1 MQTISEEVAKYTVVV
16 DVKGEKSQAV
26 YIANPVTLKVTPIV
40 FTKLPVE
47 SAPFY
52 LTTTQSEEG
61 TTIKSN
67 SIQQVTQIHS
77 EVTEVLTFATDKL
90 LLPK

>member
-1 MQTISEEVAKYTVVV
+1 MQTISEEVIKYTVVL
-16 DVKGEKSQAV
+16 DVKGEKSRGV

-40 FTKLPVE
+40 FTKLPAE

-67 SIQQVTQIHS
+67 SLQQVTQVHS
-77 EVTEVLTFATDKL
+77 EVKQVLTFATDQL